1 MGHIRLGKLPRA
13 KRWAEVVDLLG
24 LGAGSAA
31 VAAATLDAAEA
42 DLRSAPQD
50 PAVLHAFWLLTQL
63 PDAARSDDFA
73 SALRDLGVHVESAPS
88 VAELG
93 AALTQAIDRHALEQ
107 RNKSDLGEMAQ
118 LAAVQ
123 SLTGLLQSRVPT
135 LFGTTPDDV
144 RSEVAK
150 LATEK
155 QFGSLAKEFFADFSQ
170 RFLTYYT
177 SRELPSHV
185 GRDRAFPELT
195 AHDAFNQALDVHC
208 QQASRI
214 VETFAGTWYSKS
226 RFEKTLTPER
236 TAGFI
241 GYALTKMRR
250 ELKRGD

>member
-1 MGHIRLGKLPRA
+1 MGHIRLGKLPRT

-31 VAAATLDAAEA
+31 VAAATLDAAET
-42 DLRSAPQD
+42 DLRGAPQD

-63 PDAARSDDFA
+63 PDAARSSDFA
-73 SALRDLGVHVESAPS
+73 GALRDIGVLVESTPT
-88 VAELG
+88 VVELG
-93 AALTQAIDRHALEQ
+93 AALTRAIDRHALEQ

-135 LFGTTPDDV
+135 LFGTTPEDV

-155 QFGSLAKEFFADFSQ
+155 QFGTLAKDFFSGFSQ

-185 GRDRAFPELT
+185 GRGRAFPELT
-195 AHDAFNQALDVHC
+195 DHAAFNQALDVHC

-226 RFEKTLTPER
+226 RHEKTLTPDR
-236 TAGFI
+236 MAGFI
-241 GYALTKMRR
+241 GYALGKMRR
-250 ELKRGD
+250 ELRRGG